1 MDCITSELVGFNPAP
16 PTFMHIDLNS
26 CFATIEQQANPN
38 LRGKPVAVAAY
49 TTGGGCILAAS
60 REAKKLGIKT
70 GMRVRE
76 GQAICPFLK
85 VLPPDPN
92 KYRFVNRKLVLLLG
106 SYSAS
111 VEVKSIDEMVV
122 DFRNSPKLNYES
134 GSMNYESESSK
145 NKKIFNIH
153 ASCFMLQEVTN
164 QMKEIGM
171 EIKNRIKTEIG
182 EWLTVS
188 IGIAS
193 NRFLAK
199 TASELH
205 KPDGLDIIIG
215 ENIEKIL
222 GEMKLEDLCGIKSG
236 NGGRLRICGIK
247 TALGFYKAS
256 IKELKYAFRSIVG
269 YHWWL
274 RLHGFE
280 ADDREFSR
288 KSFGH
293 SYALYKPYRPS
304 DRELKQILCQLTLKM
319 GRRLRRQ
326 GYAAGGIQVACLFPD
341 WSYWHQARK
350 LPQALFAG
358 DDLFKSALSMLARS
372 PDQPVRIISVSCY
385 GLTSDKTEQLG
396 LYENSD
402 RKKSL
407 TLALDAISDRFG
419 EGTVSSGLTLS
430 MERKILDRISF
441 GGVKDLEEL
450 VFQDTINR
458 EVYL

>member
-1 MDCITSELVGFNPAP
+1 
-16 PTFMHIDLNS
+16 MHVDLNS
-26 CFATIEQQANPN
+26 CFASIEQQANPN

-76 GQAICPFLK
+76 GTAIYPALK
-85 VLPPDPN
+85 VLSPDPN
-92 KYRFVNRKLVLLLG
+92 KYRFVNRKLVALLR
-106 SYSAS
+106 SYSAN

-122 DFRNSPKLNYES
+122 DFRNAPKITNHES
-134 GSMNYESESSK
+134 RITNQEKGRNM
-145 NKKIFNIH
+145 IP
-153 ASCFMLQEVTN
+153 ASCFILQKVTSRM
-164 QMKEIGM
+164 QAIGA
-171 EIKNRIKTEIG
+171 EIKARIKDEIG

-188 IGIAS
+188 IGIAP

-205 KPDGLDIIIG
+205 KPDGLDVITG
-215 ENIEKIL
+215 ENIESIL
-222 GEMKLEDLCGIKSG
+222 GGMELEELCGIKKG
-236 NGGRLRICGIK
+236 NGGRLRICGIT
-247 TALGFYKAS
+247 TALEFYRS
-256 IKELKYAFRSIVG
+256 GIKELKYAFRSVVG

-274 RLHGFE
+274 RLHGWE

-293 SYALYKPYRPS
+293 SYALYKPYRPG

-326 GYAAGGIQVACLFPD
+326 GYAAGGIHVACLFPD
-341 WSYWHQARK
+341 WSFWHEAHK
-350 LPQALFAG
+350 LPKNLFAG
-358 DDLFKSALSMLARS
+358 DDLFKSALAVLSRS
-372 PDQPVRIISVSCY
+372 PNQPVRIISVSCY
-385 GLTSDKTEQLG
+385 GLVSDKTEQLD
-396 LYENSD
+396 LYTDTS

-407 TLALDAISDRFG
+407 TQALDSISDRFG

-450 VFQDTINR
+450 VFRDSLTYEN
-458 EVYL
+458 ENGLY